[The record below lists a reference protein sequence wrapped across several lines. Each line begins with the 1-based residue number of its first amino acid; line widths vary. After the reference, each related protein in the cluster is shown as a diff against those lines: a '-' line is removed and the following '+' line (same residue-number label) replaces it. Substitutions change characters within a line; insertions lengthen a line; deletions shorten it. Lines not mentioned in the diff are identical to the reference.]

1 MNARHLRKIWW
12 STILLLFLLPGT
24 RTATVYAAIPSP
36 DITIQGRL
44 TSAEDGAGLPGV
56 NIIVKGT
63 SIGTTTDADGK
74 YTLSVP
80 NADAVLVFTFIGY
93 KSKEVVVGTQTTI
106 DVALESDVETL
117 TEVVVVG
124 YGEQKRETLTGSISQ
139 LKGEDMI
146 KSPQPNVSN
155 TLAGRFSGI
164 IANNRGGEPGQDGS
178 TYTIR
183 GQATLGNNDVL
194 VVIDG
199 IPGQLGGLE
208 RLNPNDIES
217 ISILKD
223 ASAAVYGSRAA
234 NGVILVT
241 TKRGKSGAPVV
252 DYSFNQGFSSPTR
265 LPHMADAATYAQIQN
280 EIDYYTTPAGG
291 MNQHYTEQQIQ
302 KYRDGSDPLNYPNT
316 DWAKATLKKVALQNQ
331 HNLSV
336 RGGTDDVKYYMSLG
350 KIHQDGIYKH
360 GATKYDQYNFRVN
373 LDANITKSFKVGIS
387 LNGRQED
394 RKYPAYAAN
403 DIFRSIYRAFPTAVA
418 TYPNGLPGTG
428 VENLNPTVMATAQ
441 GGTTVNPTNV
451 FNGILRASY
460 TLPFVEGLSIDGF
473 YAADKTWNFSKAFS
487 QPYTLYSYNSVSDA
501 YAPVVTGGSS
511 NLGKLVESNE
521 NNTMVTEN
529 LKLNYVRQLGNH
541 NVSAFVAY
549 EQSKTHKETFN
560 ATRINYP
567 SILTP
572 ELSQGGA
579 AASDATNTGSS
590 YNYTRRSVISRA
602 AYNYKEKYLL
612 EAQLRIDGSS
622 TFPSG
627 RQYGYFP
634 AVSAGWRISEE
645 GWFDGTFVDDLKLRA
660 SYGQLGNDNVDLF
673 QYFTNYSFNNT
684 YVIGG
689 DKHVG
694 VDLTKLA
701 NPFITWEVSK
711 KTDIGINAKVFKNF
725 TVEFIYFQQ
734 NRSNI
739 LAPRGASVPGVT
751 GIVNP
756 WKNPAPAATDPPY
769 VSLVP
774 YSNIGHVKSTGF
786 ETTVGYQ
793 HQGTFR
799 WGVSANMTLAKSKI
813 IFIDEAAG
821 TLDYQRQA
829 GRPLNTYLL
838 YNAIGIYRNQ
848 ADLDAHPHFD
858 NAKPGDLIYEDYNH
872 DGKMTADDQVRT
884 RYGNIP
890 QITYGVTLN
899 AGWKNFDLSI
909 LFAGQGR
916 VSQYILAEVGTIGN
930 YYSTWADNRWSPSNP
945 NGSYPRADTRASS
958 SYSGGQY
965 KNNFW
970 LYDASFLRMKNVA
983 IGYNIPVSGLSKYR
997 ITGLRVYVNAFN
1009 VFTLSKIKDFDPEGS
1024 SESGQFYPQQR
1035 IINLGF
1041 NVRF

>member
-12 STILLLFLLPGT
+12 LAILLLSLFTG
-24 RTATVYAAIPSP
+24 TATVHAATPFS

-44 TSAEDGAGLPGV
+44 TSAEDGTAIPGV

-93 KSKEVVVGTQTTI
+93 KTQEVVVGTQTTLDI
-106 DVALESDVETL
+106 ALTSDVETL

-164 IANNRGGEPGQDGS
+164 IANNRGGEPGADGS
-178 TYTIR
+178 SYTIR
-183 GQATLGNNDVL
+183 GQATTGNNDVL
-194 VVIDG
+194 VVVDG

-280 EIDYYTTPAGG
+280 EIDYYNTPAGG
-291 MNQHYTEQQIQ
+291 MNQHYTQAQIQ
-302 KYRDGSDPLNYPNT
+302 KYSDGSDPLNYPNT

-350 KIHQDGIYKH
+350 KIHQDGLYKN
-360 GATKYDQYNFRVN
+360 GSTKYDQYNFRVN
-373 LDANITKSFKVGIS
+373 LDANISKSLKVGLS

-394 RKYPAYAAN
+394 RKYPAYAAT
-403 DIFRSIYRAFPTAVA
+403 DIFRNIYRAFPTAVA

-428 VENLNPTVMATAQ
+428 VENYNPTIMATAQ
-441 GGTTVNPTNV
+441 GGTNVNPTNV

-460 TLPFVEGLSIDGF
+460 AIPFVEGLSIDGF
-473 YAADKTWNFSKAFS
+473 YAADKTWTFGKTFS

-511 NLGKLVESNE
+511 GLGKLVESNE
-521 NNTMVTEN
+521 NNSMLTEN
-529 LKLNYVRQLGNH
+529 LKLNYTRQLGDH
-541 NVSAFVAY
+541 NINAFVAY

-590 YNYTRRSVISRA
+590 YNYARRSLISRA

-627 RQYGYFP
+627 RQFGYFP

-645 GWFDGTFVDDLKLRA
+645 GWLDGTFVDDLKLRA

-684 YVIGG
+684 YVIGA

-711 KTDIGINAKVFKNF
+711 KTDIGLNAKVFKNF

-734 NRSNI
+734 DRSNI
-739 LAPRGASVPGVT
+739 LAPRGASIPGVT

-756 WKNPAPAATDPPY
+756 WKNPAPAPTDPPY

-774 YSNIGHVKSTGF
+774 SENIGKVKSTGF

-793 HQGTFR
+793 HQGAFR

-813 IFIDEAAG
+813 MFIDEAAG
-821 TLDYQRQA
+821 TLDYQRQT

-838 YNAIGIYRNQ
+838 YNAIGIFRTQ
-848 ADLDAHPHFD
+848 ADLDSHPHF
-858 NAKPGDLIYEDYNH
+858 NNTQLGDLIYEDYNH
-872 DGKMTADDQVRT
+872 DNQITADDQVRT

-890 QITYGVTLN
+890 QITYGVNLN
-899 AGWKNFDLSI
+899 AGWKNFDVSI

-945 NGSYPRADTRASS
+945 DGSYPRADTRASS
-958 SYSGGQY
+958 SNNGGQY

-983 IGYNIPVSGLSKYR
+983 IGYNVPVSGLSKYR

-1009 VFTLSKIKDFDPEGS
+1009 VFTIAKIKDFDPEGS

-1035 IINLGF
+1035 IINVGF